1 MPLHAPRGRIKA
13 RQDDPMKEA
22 DPVKDGGLTATG
34 PAYMRRCTATNRQ
47 GTQCARAPIRGGS
60 VCRLHGGGAP
70 QVKQK
75 AEERLRALV
84 DPALT
89 RLNELMVQTEYPS
102 VAIAATKDVLDRNL
116 GKATETLAVNH
127 SGRIDI
133 AALIRQRKARHD
145 PQP

>member
-13 RQDDPMKEA
+13 RSVESENDPMA
-22 DPVKDGGLTATG
+22 PVDPMAHQ
-34 PAYMRRCTATNRQ
+34 CTAHSKQTHQRCRQ
-47 GTQCARAPIRGGS
+47 PAIRGGA
-60 VCRLHGGGAP
+60 VCRFHGGAAP

-89 RLNELMVQTEYPS
+89 RLNELMIQTEYPS